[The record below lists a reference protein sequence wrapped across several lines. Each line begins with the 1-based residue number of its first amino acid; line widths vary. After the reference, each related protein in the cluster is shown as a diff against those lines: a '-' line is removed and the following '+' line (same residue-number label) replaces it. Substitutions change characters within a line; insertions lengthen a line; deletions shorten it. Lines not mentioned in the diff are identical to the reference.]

1 MKMDFTSLIDNNV
14 IPLSNYKNLQYSGT
28 AFIGNP
34 SQEITFMFDTGS
46 SEAWTYGKEHCST
59 STWSLSL
66 AGCPQFKATYQES
79 KSSEL
84 EVTEDRMILSYAKG
98 KVSGLISSDKFCFEK
113 DTGCLD
119 DPLKFLLVD

>member
-1 MKMDFTSLIDNNV
+1 METNPSVAYPPTWQQMKMDFTSLIDDNV

-46 SEAWTYGKEHCST
+46 SEAWAYGKEHCST
-59 STWSLSL
+59 TESSLL
-66 AGCPQFKATYQES
+66 VGCPQYKATYQES

-84 EVTEDRMILSYAKG
+84 QVTEDRMMLNYAKG
-98 KVSGLISSDKFCFEK
+98 KVTGLVSSD
-113 DTGCLD
+113 
-119 DPLKFLLVD
+119 